1 MQMLFSLMKTQKA
14 KPHLTWQ
21 LEEDMSSEF
30 TRQFLLMRKW
40 GLVMRLVQ
48 CVLWCEL
55 SLLLS
60 MVDMDYFVSKILRSE

>member
-1 MQMLFSLMKTQKA
+1 MLFSLMKTQKA

-60 MVDMDYFVSKILRSE
+60 MADLDYFVSERLRSE

>member
-1 MQMLFSLMKTQKA
+1 MLFSLMKTQKA

>member
-30 TRQFLLMRKW
+30 TRQFLLVR
-40 GLVMRLVQ
+40 GLGLGLE
-48 CVLWCEL
+48 CVLCCEL

-60 MVDMDYFVSKILRSE
+60 MADMVEESVALSL